1 MYIYITIK
9 RNHII
14 KTQEIKKQALNILN
28 ANGGNVKLSDF
39 TVKQAKQLIKENN
52 FLNKASRLC

>member
-1 MYIYITIK
+1 MT
-9 RNHII
+9 
-14 KTQEIKKQALNILN
+14 TQEIKKQALNILN
-28 ANGGNVKLSDF
+28 ANAGNVKLSDF